1 MLMVLENCRICLFRE
16 MTLSQSGTTI
26 MQLLLSAL
34 PLIAIVVLEISFH
47 VISYVIC
54 HVVPWTLRKRPDG
67 TFSYGQMALQFAI
80 FGPLILLSLVAIGY
94 AIVDFLQRVRAA

>member
-1 MLMVLENCRICLFRE
+1 M
-16 MTLSQSGTTI
+16 STI
-26 MQLLLSAL
+26 IIQLLTVLT
-34 PLIAIVVLEISFH
+34 LILIVVLEISFH

-94 AIVDFLQRVRAA
+94 AIVDFIQRVRAA

>member
-1 MLMVLENCRICLFRE
+1 
-16 MTLSQSGTTI
+16 

-47 VISYVIC
+47 VISHI
-54 HVVPWTLRKRPDG
+54 VPWTLRRRPDG
-67 TFSYGQMALQFAI
+67 TFSYVQVAMQFAI
-80 FGPLILLSLVAIGY
+80 FGPLLLLGLMAIGY

>member
-1 MLMVLENCRICLFRE
+1 MF
-16 MTLSQSGTTI
+16 TI

-34 PLIAIVVLEISFH
+34 LLIVIVVLEISCH
-47 VISYVIC
+47 VISDVIC
-54 HVVPWTLRKRPDG
+54 HVVPWTLRRRPDG
-67 TFSYGQMALQFAI
+67 KFSYVQIAMQLAI